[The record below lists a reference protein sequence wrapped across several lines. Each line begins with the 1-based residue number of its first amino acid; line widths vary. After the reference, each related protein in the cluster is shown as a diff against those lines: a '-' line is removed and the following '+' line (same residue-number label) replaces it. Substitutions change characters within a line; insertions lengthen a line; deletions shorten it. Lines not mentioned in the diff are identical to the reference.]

1 MEKSV
6 ASGMKEST
14 NFRGHKG
21 RTCFTAHGTPSYE
34 PCSHNLPIQHICF
47 VIPYPPNS
55 LGTNGIVSMLEFK
68 TVEAPMLWQA
78 KLVRMSHSTDICTF
92 THLDLENGLAAIC
105 LFQTNFIMASIYI
118 SLLFPLS
125 FTTFLSTL
133 YPMQAQNIRRML
145 HTYLC
150 DLRNSCLVDVD
161 WKKGQHKDWTW
172 CSQWSGLWLSHGDR
186 TWIDAC
192 FHT

>member
-1 MEKSV
+1 MEKGV

-55 LGTNGIVSMLEFK
+55 LCTNGIESMLKFK

-92 THLDLENGLAAIC
+92 TQLDLENGLAAIC

-118 SLLFPLS
+118 SHLFPLS

-133 YPMQAQNIRRML
+133 YPMLDTN
-145 HTYLC
+145 LC

-172 CSQWSGLWLSHGDR
+172 CSQWFGLWLSYGER

>member
-1 MEKSV
+1 MEKGV

-21 RTCFTAHGTPSYE
+21 RTCFTAHGTPSNE

-47 VIPYPPNS
+47 VIPYPPFAQMVLYLCWRS
-55 LGTNGIVSMLEFK
+55 K
-68 TVEAPMLWQA
+68 LWQA
-78 KLVRMSHSTDICTF
+78 KLVRMAHSTDICTF
-92 THLDLENGLAAIC
+92 TQLDLENGLAAIC

-145 HTYLC
+145 DTYLC

>member
-1 MEKSV
+1 MLPQS
-6 ASGMKEST
+6 A
-14 NFRGHKG
+14 NPAYLFCH
-21 RTCFTAHGTPSYE
+21 ALPSL
-34 PCSHNLPIQHICF
+34 C
-47 VIPYPPNS
+47 
-55 LGTNGIVSMLEFK
+55 TNGIASMLKIK

-78 KLVRMSHSTDICTF
+78 KLVRMSHIADICTF
-92 THLDLENGLAAIC
+92 TQLDLENGLAAIC

-145 HTYLC
+145 DTYLC
-150 DLRNSCLVDVD
+150 DLRNSSLVDVD

-172 CSQWSGLWLSHGDR
+172 CSQWSRLWLSHGDR